1 MHKTGEWLLLLL
13 LGIFLN
19 ACTLVPKTPE
29 PLTPNNSAAGDAL
42 PDGEGWWYA
51 RFFIDRP
58 DDESPQWHIDTL
70 LAGEVIAPVFD
81 HHYRDILIWRF
92 HRRAADDDYG
102 HVFSFIFYATAAG
115 AQRVYNELGAHPVL
129 AQLRRDGQVTRVLFD
144 DLGEIK
150 RPAIE
155 DTSDQDWLPVV
166 QQAWPAMI
174 MGASR
179 MWLEIVTSLAAEQSS
194 DLVLED
200 RYRAVNEEVGRI
212 WREQGQ
218 HAVLHHLSA
227 IYGYEPLLIR
237 Y

>member
-1 MHKTGEWLLLLL
+1 MLSLS
-13 LGIFLN
+13 IFLS
-19 ACTLVPKTPE
+19 ACTLVAKTPE
-29 PLTPNNSAAGDAL
+29 PLTQKSSAADDAL
-42 PDGEGWWYA
+42 PVGEGWWYA

-58 DDESPQWHIDTL
+58 EGESPQWHIDTL
-70 LAGEVIAPVFD
+70 LAGEVVAPVFE

-102 HVFSFIFYATAAG
+102 HVFSFIFYSTAEG
-115 AQRVYNELGAHPVL
+115 AQRVYNELGVHPAL
-129 AQLRRDGQVTRVLFD
+129 AQLRRDGLVTRVAFD
-144 DLGEIK
+144 DLGSIM

-155 DTSDQDWLPVV
+155 DTSDENWLPVV

-179 MWLEIVTSLAAEQSS
+179 MWLEIVTSLAADQPEELG
-194 DLVLED
+194 LVD
-200 RYRAVNEEVGRI
+200 RYLAVNDEVSRI

>member
-1 MHKTGEWLLLLL
+1 MHKAGEWLLLCSLSVF
-13 LGIFLN
+13 LG

-29 PLTPNNSAAGDAL
+29 PITPINPAAGDTL

-51 RFFIDRP
+51 RFFINRP
-58 DDESPQWHIDTL
+58 DGESPQWHIDTL
-70 LAGEVIAPVFD
+70 LAGEVVAPVFE
-81 HHYRDILIWRF
+81 HRYRDILIWRF
-92 HRRAADDDYG
+92 HRRAADDDHG

-115 AQRVYNELGAHPVL
+115 AQRVYSELDAHPVL
-129 AQLRRDGQVTRVLFD
+129 AQLRQDGQVTRVLFD
-144 DLGEIK
+144 DLAEIS

-155 DTSDQDWLPVV
+155 DTSDENWLPVV

-179 MWLEIVTSLAAEQSS
+179 MWLEIVTSLAAEQPGE
-194 DLVLED
+194 LGLED
-200 RYRAVNEEVGRI
+200 RYRAVNDEVSRI

>member
-1 MHKTGEWLLLLL
+1 MFEH
-13 LGIFLN
+13 N
-19 ACTLVPKTPE
+19 
-29 PLTPNNSAAGDAL
+29 
-42 PDGEGWWYA
+42 
-51 RFFIDRP
+51 
-58 DDESPQWHIDTL
+58 
-70 LAGEVIAPVFD
+70 
-81 HHYRDILIWRF
+81 YRDILIWRF
-92 HRRAADDDYG
+92 HRRAVEDDYG

-129 AQLRRDGQVTRVLFD
+129 AQLRRDGLVTRVAFD
-144 DLGEIK
+144 DLKEIS

-155 DTSDQDWLPVV
+155 DTSDENWLPVV

-179 MWLEIVTSLAAEQSS
+179 MWLEIVTSLAAEQPVE
-194 DLVLED
+194 LGLEE
-200 RYRAVNEEVGRI
+200 RYRAVNDEVGRI